1 MQQHRVSVA
10 CARAWDACRLAA
22 RRQRPSRCVARCCRP
37 ALSPRFPRCP
47 LTAPQAVRGN
57 VNDVITEK
65 DQRGQRAQL
74 LKDLDLEQVRLVWGP
89 RAPGLGL
96 QC

>member
-1 MQQHRVSVA
+1 M
-10 CARAWDACRLAA
+10 
-22 RRQRPSRCVARCCRP
+22 
-37 ALSPRFPRCP
+37 
-47 LTAPQAVRGN
+47 RGN